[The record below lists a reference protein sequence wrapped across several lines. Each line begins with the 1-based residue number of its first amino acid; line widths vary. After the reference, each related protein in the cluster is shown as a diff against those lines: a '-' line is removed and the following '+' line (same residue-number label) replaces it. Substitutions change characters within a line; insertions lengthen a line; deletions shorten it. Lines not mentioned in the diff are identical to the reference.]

1 MAISRNIQSLWITDY
16 DKSIGDVG
24 NYLDSG
30 SGYSPFLG
38 SFADRSTV
46 TGVRQITVGA
56 YFWGQTALDTTRSS
70 DQTTTLDEDLVA
82 GDTTI
87 TVVSA
92 ANFDASVADPGYIA
106 IENEVIKY
114 TGSTATTLTGC
125 VRGQLDTTDVQH
137 DGTASTIY
145 VYGFM
150 RGVIQSIDY
159 EPEDEV
165 YGVRVALPYT
175 LYVDGQ
181 TLKTYPTIWR
191 IYRFEFSK
199 HVVDLVL
206 YEDVELPTSITGS
219 TPGYPTS

>member
-1 MAISRNIQSLWITDY
+1 MAVSRNIQSLWITDY

-30 SGYSPFLG
+30 SGYSPLLG
-38 SFADRSTV
+38 SFADRSTI

-56 YFWGQTALDTTRSS
+56 YFWGQTALDTTRLS

-87 TVVSA
+87 TVV
-92 ANFDASVADPGYIA
+92 
-106 IENEVIKY
+106 
-114 TGSTATTLTGC
+114 
-125 VRGQLDTTDVQH
+125 
-137 DGTASTIY
+137 TIY